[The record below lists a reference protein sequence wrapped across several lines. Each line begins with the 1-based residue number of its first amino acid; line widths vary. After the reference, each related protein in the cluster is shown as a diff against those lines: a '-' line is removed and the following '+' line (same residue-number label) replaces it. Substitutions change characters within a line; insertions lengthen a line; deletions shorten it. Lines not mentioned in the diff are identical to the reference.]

1 MSLCGPSE
9 EQGGTNE
16 ERVTLRGRVK
26 WFDAVKGYG
35 FLSPI
40 DRGEGGD
47 VLLHIS
53 CLRAAGRDEPPE
65 GATVTCEA
73 IRRAKGLQA
82 FRIIAVDET
91 TAAATPPREAND
103 RPRRQIQA
111 AAGPFEPA
119 TVKWFNRVKGYGFIN
134 RTNAAGD
141 VFIHVETLR
150 AGGLDE
156 VEPGQPLLVRCGRG
170 PKGEVVVEARSA
182 AHGESAG

>member
-1 MSLCGPSE
+1 MSWAGPSE
-9 EQGGTNE
+9 EQGGANE

-40 DRGEGGD
+40 DARDTGD

-82 FRIIAVDET
+82 FRIIEVDET
-91 TAAATPPREAND
+91 TADQTPAREPGD
-103 RPRRQIQA
+103 RPRRQVQT

-134 RTNAAGD
+134 RVNMAGD

-150 AGGLDE
+150 SGGLDD

-170 PKGEVVVEARSA
+170 PKGEVVVEARSD
-182 AHGESAG
+182 AHGDRAF